1 MKSILFQKRLFL
13 TNPNPQVKRAKHAEM
28 GNANIVRES
37 YEIKAFRILLISN
50 VLGDIDV
57 TPLPRPALENSL
69 FFQLY

>member
-1 MKSILFQKRLFL
+1 
-13 TNPNPQVKRAKHAEM
+13 M
-28 GNANIVRES
+28 GNANMVKES
-37 YEIKAFRILLISN
+37 CEIKAFRILLISN